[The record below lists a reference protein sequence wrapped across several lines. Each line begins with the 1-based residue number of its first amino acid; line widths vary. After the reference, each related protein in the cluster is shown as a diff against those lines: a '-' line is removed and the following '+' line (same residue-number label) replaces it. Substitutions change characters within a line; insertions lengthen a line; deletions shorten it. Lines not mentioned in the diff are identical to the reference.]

1 MNQYEPVLPL
11 QDLPFNQW
19 WFHNYIDKPPA
30 PGKIMNLPAGGT
42 YHGQVACNKAWTTY
56 NPEGT
61 TAEYACDDNKPDSG
75 TGAMH
80 TTDKMGDPNPKDV
93 KGCGLSI
100 AYESDVH
107 KLKPEDFTVISVSH
121 SPITTSQWGE
131 RADDRS
137 PTTALGRR
145 MSISISLQ
153 IYPHVP
159 KGDVIVL
166 GDGYTRRMEEVLR
179 CTNWGTDVMSLEL
192 L

>member
-1 MNQYEPVLPL
+1 
-11 QDLPFNQW
+11 
-19 WFHNYIDKPPA
+19 
-30 PGKIMNLPAGGT
+30 MNLPAGGT

-56 NPEGT
+56 NPQGT

-121 SPITTSQWGE
+121 SQHIGREGLMIDRIRLPLEEECRFPYPSRFTSMS
-131 RADDRS
+131 RRRVS
-137 PTTALGRR
+137 LYLG
-145 MSISISLQ
+145 M
-153 IYPHVP
+153 
-159 KGDVIVL
+159 D
-166 GDGYTRRMEEVLR
+166 
-179 CTNWGTDVMSLEL
+179 SLEGWRKCSDVSIGVQV
-192 L
+192 